1 MSKFDEQILV
11 VPRENLFNSEENA
24 FNGFIGKDDS
34 RYPAIVDTFKNYDVK
49 RRGDM
54 EEDSSYKQLIS
65 YVIISTADDKE
76 TLVYE
81 RLGGGGEQRLHGLL
95 SIGVG
100 GHMNDIPEV
109 TDIDEK
115 LSINAKRELEEE
127 VGLVGK
133 DVNDIE
139 IMGLINDDDN
149 DVGLVHIGLVLKVS
163 VDKNSVSNMEADTL
177 ALKWTDNH
185 ELSDLSPYESWSE
198 LIIRDAYGR

>member
-11 VPRENLFNSEENA
+11 VPREQLFNSEENA
-24 FNGFIGKDDS
+24 FNGFIGKDDP
-34 RYPAIVDTFKNYDVK
+34 RYQAIVDTFKNFDVK

-54 EEDSSYKQLIS
+54 EKDSSYKQLIS
-65 YVIISTADDKE
+65 YVIISTADDEE

-127 VGLVGK
+127 VGLVGD

-163 VDKNSVSNMEADTL
+163 VAKDNVSNMEADTL
-177 ALKWTDNH
+177 ALTWKNNN
-185 ELSDLSPYESWSE
+185 ELSELSPYESWSE

>member
-11 VPRENLFNSEENA
+11 VPREKLFNSEENA
-24 FNGFIGKDDS
+24 FNGFIGKDDP
-34 RYPAIVDTFKNYDVK
+34 RYPAIIDTFENFDVK

-54 EEDSSYKQLIS
+54 EEDASFKQLIS
-65 YVIISTADDKE
+65 YVIISTADDKQ

-81 RLGGGGEQRLHGLL
+81 RLGGGGEARLHGLL

-100 GHMNDIPEV
+100 GHMNDIPEI
-109 TDIDEK
+109 TGIDEK
-115 LSINAKRELEEE
+115 LSVNAKRELEEE
-127 VGLVGK
+127 VGLVDD

-163 VDKNSVSNMEADTL
+163 VDKNSVSNREVDTL
-177 ALKWTDNH
+177 ALKWKDNN
-185 ELSDLSPYESWSE
+185 ELSNLSPYESWSE
-198 LIIRDAYGR
+198 LIIRDAYDR

>member
-11 VPRENLFNSEENA
+11 VPREQLFNSEENA
-24 FNGFIGKDDS
+24 FNGFIGKDDP
-34 RYPAIVDTFKNYDVK
+34 RYQAIADTFKNFDVK

-54 EEDSSYKQLIS
+54 EKDSSYKQLVS
-65 YVIISTADDKE
+65 YVIISTADDE
-76 TLVYE
+76 ESLVYE

-95 SIGVG
+95 SIGVVGHISEVPEWADTG
-100 GHMNDIPEV
+100 G
-109 TDIDEK
+109 K
-115 LSINAKRELEEE
+115 QSIHAKRELEEE
-127 VGLVGK
+127 VGLVGD

-163 VDKNSVSNMEADTL
+163 VAKDNVSNMEADTL
-177 ALKWTDNH
+177 ALKWKNNN
-185 ELSDLSPYESWSE
+185 ELSELSPYESWSE

>member
-65 YVIISTADDKE
+65 YVIISTDDDKE

-177 ALKWTDNH
+177 ALKWTVNN